1 MADAR
6 LEGELARQLGAVS
19 APDSLWLRIHE
30 QRRPLRV
37 RPNPWAAWSI
47 AGASM
52 LVLLAG
58 LAWRLGA
65 TLNPHPDL
73 ALVARQELR
82 EMMSG
87 TQKLDLR
94 SANRA
99 EIQQWVEEH
108 TGVNLKLAAFADE
121 GAELCGAKI
130 FRSGAYSG
138 AVIAYKVDGRSA
150 AMVVT
155 AQSATAGPRH
165 TSLEERVSGDT
176 LLYSWQREGGEYAL
190 AATGTEK
197 PHRPCLLCHA
207 ALLLPR

>member
-1 MADAR
+1 
-6 LEGELARQLGAVS
+6 V
-19 APDSLWLRIHE
+19 
-30 QRRPLRV
+30 
-37 RPNPWAAWSI
+37 
-47 AGASM
+47 

-73 ALVARQELR
+73 AVVARQELR
-82 EMMSG
+82 EMVSG

-94 SANRA
+94 SASRT

-108 TGVNLKLAAFADE
+108 TGMNLKLAAFAGE

-155 AQSATAGPRH
+155 SRSGTAGPRH
-165 TSLEERVSGDT
+165 TSLEERVSGET
-176 LLYSWQREGGEYAL
+176 LLYSWQHEGGDYAL
-190 AATGTEK
+190 AAMGTEK

>member
-1 MADAR
+1 
-6 LEGELARQLGAVS
+6 V
-19 APDSLWLRIHE
+19 
-30 QRRPLRV
+30 
-37 RPNPWAAWSI
+37 
-47 AGASM
+47 

-73 ALVARQELR
+73 AQVARQELR
-82 EMMSG
+82 EMMGG

-94 SANRA
+94 SASRA
-99 EIQQWVEEH
+99 EIQHWVKER
-108 TGVNLKLAAFADE
+108 TGVNLKLTAFAGE

-155 AQSATAGPRH
+155 SRSGTAGPRH

-176 LLYSWQREGGEYAL
+176 LLYSWQHEGGDYAL
-190 AATGTEK
+190 AAMGTEK